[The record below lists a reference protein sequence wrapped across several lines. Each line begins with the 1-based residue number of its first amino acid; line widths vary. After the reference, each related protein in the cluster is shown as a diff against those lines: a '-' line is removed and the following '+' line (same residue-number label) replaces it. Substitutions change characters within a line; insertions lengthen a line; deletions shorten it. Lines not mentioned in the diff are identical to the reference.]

1 MKKKIVIPMFIF
13 ACVFFLAG
21 CTKTS
26 LTGGN
31 TGAANTPPAGMG
43 TPPTDGGTP
52 PSDGGTPPSDG
63 GAPSNDAPTGGPSG
77 N

>member
-1 MKKKIVIPMFIF
+1 MKKKIVIPVFIF
-13 ACVFFLAG
+13 ACMFFLAG

-31 TGAANTPPAGMG
+31 TGTASNTPSAGVE
-43 TPPTDGGTP
+43 TPPSDGGTP
-52 PSDGGTPPSDG
+52 PADGGTPPSDG
-63 GAPSNDAPTGGPSG
+63 GAPTGGQSG